1 MLREL
6 PKPLVNVPSI
16 SAVQMLEVERLMVSE
31 YFLDPMQTMELAGR
45 HLAHLARLLFLKGR
59 ADGKAISL
67 LASNATKGA
76 CVLVAARKL
85 HQWGGNVRLVL
96 SHEIDE
102 YEGLVGAQL
111 ERARRQGLIIVEPPA
126 LGGNLIIDGLMGL
139 HWPGDPTG
147 RMADLIEWAN
157 RQLSPVLALEL
168 PAGLDAETGQ
178 QRRPCMRAS
187 ATMALGLPKTGV
199 VKESARAM
207 VGDIYLADVA
217 IPQALYAAPGLEL
230 KVGAIFAESDIVRIR

>member
-76 CVLVAARKL
+76 CVLVAARKW
-85 HQWGGNVRLVL
+85 HQLGGNVRLVL

-102 YEGLVGAQL
+102 
-111 ERARRQGLIIVEPPA
+111 
-126 LGGNLIIDGLMGL
+126 
-139 HWPGDPTG
+139 
-147 RMADLIEWAN
+147 
-157 RQLSPVLALEL
+157 
-168 PAGLDAETGQ
+168 
-178 QRRPCMRAS
+178 
-187 ATMALGLPKTGV
+187 
-199 VKESARAM
+199 
-207 VGDIYLADVA
+207 
-217 IPQALYAAPGLEL
+217 
-230 KVGAIFAESDIVRIR
+230 